1 MAAKKTRRKQRVK
14 FLIENVV
21 GKGKGKQ
28 RENEGSGSELSEM
41 EDKDMAA
48 LAESMG
54 WEEDVVRFAGLD
66 RPL

>member
-1 MAAKKTRRKQRVK
+1 MKEGKQRVK

-21 GKGKGKQ
+21 EKGMGKDKQ
-28 RENEGSGSELSEM
+28 KEHEGSESELSEM
-41 EDKDMAA
+41 DDEDMAA

-66 RPL
+66 RPF